1 MCGIAGILRWEPPIC
16 RPGEIERMT
25 RTVAHRGPDGEG
37 VWTSERIALGHRRLA
52 IIDLESGRQPMSN
65 EDGTVLL
72 TFNGEIYNYR
82 ELRSDLRHRGH
93 CFATQSDTEVIV
105 HAYEEW
111 GADCVERFRGMF
123 AFGIADVR
131 RRRLFLA
138 RDPFGIKPLYYRRGC
153 GYVAFGSELAALRE
167 VDDVVPTGNLQ
178 AVDYYFRF
186 QYIPTPQT
194 IYQDVYKLPP
204 ASTMMIDFDGRVA
217 GPDPYWSL
225 SFESEDGISD
235 AEWCERAEAALRD
248 SVRAHLV
255 SDVPFGVFLSG
266 GIDSTAVALEMS
278 RILEHPVRAFAIGFE
293 EAEYSELAY
302 ARAAAK
308 RCGVELRTE
317 LVCDDAL
324 DFVPE
329 LVAHYGEPFGDS
341 SAIPTW
347 HVSRLARSEVP
358 MVLSGDGGDE
368 AFAGYD
374 RYVRWMGSD
383 ATESLAGP
391 AAAGHPVEA
400 DAGVRTVCR
409 PNLSAAWQ
417 RVVMY
422 LSDDTR
428 RKLWRDDY
436 HALVETPCPLFE
448 QADRKALEWDDLAY
462 SQHVDYETYLPCC
475 ILTKVDVAS
484 MFHGLEVRTPL
495 IDPAVVNLVSSLP
508 VSQRIRRNENGE
520 LVGKYLLKRALG
532 KVFAPDFVH
541 RRKSGFCVPLGAWW
555 LPGRPA
561 RRRLEEVLLSPRS
574 RLHAWLNRDCIERH
588 LRAHDGRRDISG
600 ALWLLYV
607 LGHWLEQN
615 PEVRFV

>member
-1 MCGIAGILRWEPPIC
+1 MCGIAGIVRWDPPVC

-37 VWTSERIALGHRRLA
+37 VWASAGIALGHRRLA
-52 IIDLESGRQPMSN
+52 IIDLESGGQPMTN
-65 EDGTVLL
+65 EDGTILL

-82 ELRSDLRHRGH
+82 ELRSDLCRRGH
-93 CFATQSDTEVIV
+93 HFATQSDTEVIV

-123 AFGIADVR
+123 AFGIADMR

-138 RDPFGIKPLYYRRGC
+138 RDPFGIKPLYYRRGS
-153 GYVAFGSELAALRE
+153 GYLAFASELAALRE
-167 VDDVVPTGNLQ
+167 VDDIVPTGDLQ

-194 IYQDVYKLPP
+194 IYQEVYKLPP
-204 ASTMMIDFDGRVA
+204 ANTMMVDFDGRVV
-217 GPDPYWSL
+217 GPNPYWSL
-225 SFESEDGISD
+225 RFEPEDGISD

-266 GIDSTAVALEMS
+266 GIDSTAVALAMS
-278 RILEHPVRAFAIGFE
+278 RILERPVRAFAIGFE

-302 ARAAAK
+302 ARAAAE
-308 RCGVELRTE
+308 RCGIELRTE
-317 LVCDDAL
+317 LVRDDAL

-374 RYVRWMGSD
+374 RYVRWMG
-383 ATESLAGP
+383 ANGCHLRGP
-391 AAAGHPVEA
+391 NP
-400 DAGVRTVCR
+400 
-409 PNLSAAWQ
+409 SAAWQ

-428 RKLWRDDY
+428 HKLWRDEY
-436 HALVETPCPLFE
+436 RGLVDTPCPLFE
-448 QADRKALEWDDLAY
+448 QADRKARAWDRLAY

-495 IDPAVVNLVSSLP
+495 IDPVIAKLAASLP
-508 VSQRIRRNENGE
+508 LSQRVRRNENGE
-520 LVGKYLLKRALG
+520 PVGKYLLKQALC
-532 KVFAPDFVH
+532 KVFSPDFVH
-541 RRKSGFCVPLGAWW
+541 RRKAGFCVPLGAWW

-561 RRRLEEVLLSPRS
+561 RRRLEEVLLSPGS

-600 ALWLLYV
+600 ALWLLFV

-615 PEVRFV
+615 PEVRFA